1 MRIDSEKISGKRL
14 MFTTAC
20 FTQASSLLAA
30 LLVGEVYQDAW
41 LAVLMGGVVCLPL
54 MWVYREL
61 MVMFPGKN
69 LLHIVD
75 EVYGT
80 VLGKILGVVYLWFF
94 FTLAALNLTDLGALT
109 QGTILERTPALAL
122 TLLCVLV
129 ASIAVRRGV
138 RLVTRYSTLFT
149 FTAIFITGISFLL
162 VFSQMD
168 MKNFLPMLDQPPI
181 KYVQSTHIISTI
193 PFGELVVVLMLNAN
207 LKLTPKE
214 TTRYLFLAFFL
225 GVASIFAILVRDI
238 AVLGNTIDLF
248 SSPSLMVMRLF
259 SLGVS
264 LGRLEVLFAVVL
276 VMLLFFKVMI
286 LYYVTVIIAA
296 QLLRVREYRYLVLS
310 IGVCM
315 AFYGMTL
322 YPSAIEHNESGRQS
336 VPFLWTLFEILIP
349 LLTLAVA
356 KLQRLRA
363 KAVREG

>member
-225 GVASIFAILVRDI
+225 G
-238 AVLGNTIDLF
+238 
-248 SSPSLMVMRLF
+248 
-259 SLGVS
+259 
-264 LGRLEVLFAVVL
+264 
-276 VMLLFFKVMI
+276 
-286 LYYVTVIIAA
+286 
-296 QLLRVREYRYLVLS
+296 
-310 IGVCM
+310 
-315 AFYGMTL
+315 
-322 YPSAIEHNESGRQS
+322 
-336 VPFLWTLFEILIP
+336 
-349 LLTLAVA
+349 
-356 KLQRLRA
+356 
-363 KAVREG
+363 